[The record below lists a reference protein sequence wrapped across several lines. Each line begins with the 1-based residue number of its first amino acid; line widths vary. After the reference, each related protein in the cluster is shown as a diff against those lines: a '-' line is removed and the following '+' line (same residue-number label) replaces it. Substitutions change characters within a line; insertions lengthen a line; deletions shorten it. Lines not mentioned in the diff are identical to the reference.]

1 MILCAGE
8 DKMSDKNMTLIEFL
22 DEYILFEKPQ
32 KYDAES
38 GLSEYDLMDDRE
50 KRQKRQELFE
60 SLIKRLN
67 LLFELDLSDKQLVE
81 KRFQLL
87 DNENNK
93 AENSDDE
100 LVSVFDDITPI
111 EQEFFIYLLDNID
124 RTIDGIDIL
133 HSLENYDWRPI
144 PKEIRN
150 YLQVYIKKLSDSN
163 SYLFNTLI
171 PTEDLFHSVYLKLEN
186 PEKYFFQRSLL
197 SILEAPDTINR
208 YSKNIKKTHKEEIKV
223 YLAQREKALKSI
235 ERKLKKI
242 IVHNNKLIKKLSTDK
257 DKLTLQFMRLKKKYC
272 NSSDLEE
279 KKQLEKHGEK
289 ILKHL
294 ELSKDNE
301 LDEKISSMLELLLEK
316 EE

>member
-1 MILCAGE
+1 ME
-8 DKMSDKNMTLIEFL
+8 DKCLTLDEFL
-22 DEYILFEKPQ
+22 DQYLLYEKADINDDSSDLFDYENWDTYLKNQ
-32 KYDAES
+32 K
-38 GLSEYDLMDDRE
+38 
-50 KRQKRQELFE
+50 KQELFE

-81 KRFQLL
+81 KRFPSL
-87 DNENNK
+87 DNENIK
-93 AENSDDE
+93 DDKSDDE
-100 LVSVFDDITPI
+100 LVAVFDNISPI

>member
-1 MILCAGE
+1 ME
-8 DKMSDKNMTLIEFL
+8 DKCITLDEFL
-22 DEYILFEKPQ
+22 DQYLLYEKADINDDTSDLFDYENWDTYLKNQ
-32 KYDAES
+32 K
-38 GLSEYDLMDDRE
+38 
-50 KRQKRQELFE
+50 KQELFE

-81 KRFQLL
+81 KRFPSLN
-87 DNENNK
+87 NENIK
-93 AENSDDE
+93 DDKSDDE
-100 LVSVFDDITPI
+100 LVAAFDDITPI
-111 EQEFFIYLLDNID
+111 EQEFFTYLLNNID

-144 PKEIRN
+144 SKEIRSN
-150 YLQVYIKKLSDSN
+150 LQVYLKKLSDSN

-171 PTEDLFHSVYLKLEN
+171 PTEDLFYSAYLKLEN
-186 PEKYFFQRSLL
+186 PRSYFFQRSILA
-197 SILEAPDTINR
+197 ILEAPDTMDR
-208 YSKNIKKTHKEEIKV
+208 YSEQLRKPYQKEIDS
-223 YLAQREKALKSI
+223 YLKEREKLLQAI

-294 ELSKDNE
+294 ELSEDNE
-301 LDEKISSMLELLLEK
+301 LDEKISSMLDLLLEK
-316 EE
+316 ED

>member
-1 MILCAGE
+1 
-8 DKMSDKNMTLIEFL
+8 MSDKCVTLDEFL
-22 DEYILFEKPQ
+22 DQYLLYEKADINDDSSDLFDYENWDTYLKNQ
-32 KYDAES
+32 K
-38 GLSEYDLMDDRE
+38 
-50 KRQKRQELFE
+50 KQELFE

-81 KRFQLL
+81 KRFLLL
-87 DNENNK
+87 DNENIK
-93 AENSDDE
+93 DDNSDDE
-100 LVSVFDDITPI
+100 LVAVFNNISPI
-111 EQEFFIYLLDNID
+111 ERDFYTYLLKSLG
-124 RTIDGIDIL
+124 RTVNGVDIL

-144 PKEIRN
+144 PKETRN
-150 YLQVYIKKLSDSN
+150 YLQAYIKKLSDSN

-208 YSKNIKKTHKEEIKV
+208 YSKNIRKTYKEEIKV
-223 YLAQREKALKSI
+223 YLAEREKALKLI
-235 ERKLKKI
+235 ERKLRKI
-242 IVHNNKLIKKLSTDK
+242 IVHNNKLIKKLRNDK
-257 DKLTLQFMRLKKKYC
+257 DKSILQFMRLKKKYC

-279 KKQLEKHGEK
+279 KKQLEKYGEK

-294 ELSKDNE
+294 ELSEDNE

-316 EE
+316 ED

>member
-1 MILCAGE
+1 
-8 DKMSDKNMTLIEFL
+8 MSENISLEEFL
-22 DEYILFEKPQ
+22 EDYIVFNKPQ

-67 LLFELDLSDKQLVE
+67 LLFELDLPDKQLVE

-87 DNENNK
+87 DSENNK
-93 AENSDDE
+93 AENLDDE

-111 EQEFFIYLLDNID
+111 EQEFFTYLLDNID

-133 HSLENYDWRPI
+133 HSLESYYWSHV

-150 YLQVYIKKLSDSN
+150 NIQVYLKKLSDSN
-163 SYLFNTLI
+163 SCLFNTLI

-197 SILEAPDTINR
+197 SILEAPDTIDS
-208 YSKNIKKTHKEEIKV
+208 YSEQLKKPYQKEIDS
-223 YLAQREKALKSI
+223 YLKEREKVLQAI
-235 ERKLKKI
+235 ERKIKKI
-242 IVHNNKLIKKLSTDK
+242 IVHNNKLIKKLRNDK
-257 DKLTLQFMRLKKKYC
+257 DKSILQFMRLKKKYC

-279 KKQLEKHGEK
+279 KKQLEKHGAK

-294 ELSKDNE
+294 ELSEDNE

-316 EE
+316 ED